1 MAKRRRRSSRA
12 GRQAEP
18 PREPSDPAASIAAA
32 ALGLA
37 LVAIG
42 LLVDSGADAAFDAPK
57 RLATLLLTGAAAAA
71 LSFSPSRFST
81 PGWKPRSPRDWA
93 VLALAAALAWAVLS
107 MLVSPR
113 RAASFDALRVLLLY
127 ALLLPIGA
135 SRVLRRSGP
144 LLLGVFLSVA
154 AVNAVVSV
162 LQARGIF
169 QPFALVTEFGSRES
183 TGAYVGNVG
192 YLALGL
198 ALAAVAALALVLG
211 AGSKLLRAAAAAA
224 ALLFGTG
231 LLVNEN
237 LTSLSALLVGGI
249 VLIVARFG
257 RRALLPGLAL
267 IVAVAA
273 GVAFYRPMRQRVQGV
288 LLAARQGDWN
298 SVVTYRMG
306 AWKAAAAM
314 SADRPLTGYGPGTFE
329 AEYIPHRLQAEIA
342 ARTRY
347 DNPQRTS
354 SYGEAHCDYLQVLAE
369 TGWPGGIF
377 AVTAAGL
384 LLAELARTVR
394 RVDGR
399 ARAEAIF
406 LLAFLSAGAAAA
418 LTWFPLQR
426 PISAVPLLLAAG
438 RGWALLPS
446 SGSFAEPA

>member
-1 MAKRRRRSSRA
+1 MARRHRKASRPGRR
-12 GRQAEP
+12 AEP
-18 PREPSDPAASIAAA
+18 SRELGDPAASVAAA
-32 ALGLA
+32 AIALA
-37 LVAIG
+37 FVAIG
-42 LLVDSGADAAFDAPK
+42 LLIDSGADAAFDAPK
-57 RLATLLLTGAAAAA
+57 RLATLFLIGAAAAA
-71 LSFSPSRFST
+71 LSFSPGRLPM
-81 PGWKPRSPRDWA
+81 PGWKPRSPRDGA
-93 VLALAAALAWAVLS
+93 VLALVAALAWAIFS
-107 MLVSPR
+107 MLASPR
-113 RAASFDALRVLLLY
+113 RASSFDALRVLLLY

-135 SRVLRRSGP
+135 SRVLRRSGR
-144 LLLGVFLSVA
+144 LLLGVFLCVA
-154 AVNAVVSV
+154 AVNAGVSV

-198 ALAAVAALALVLG
+198 ALAAVGALAILLG
-211 AGSKLLRAAAAAA
+211 AAGRFLRGAAAAA
-224 ALLFGTG
+224 ALLFGAG
-231 LLVNEN
+231 LLVNQN

-249 VLIVARFG
+249 VLAVPRFG

-267 IVAVAA
+267 VVALAA
-273 GVAFYRPMRQRVQGV
+273 GIALYRPMRERVAGV
-288 LLAARQGDWN
+288 LLAARQRDWN
-298 SVVTYRMG
+298 RVVTYRVG

-314 SADRPLTGYGPGTFE
+314 AAERPLTGYGPGTFE

-347 DNPQRTS
+347 DNPERTS
-354 SYGEAHCDYLQVLAE
+354 SYAEAHCDYLQVLAE

-384 LLAELARTVR
+384 LLFELARTIR
-394 RVDGR
+394 RLEGR
-399 ARAEAIF
+399 TRAEAVF

-426 PISAVPLLLAAG
+426 PISAVALLLAAG

-446 SGSFAEPA
+446 PESPEEAA

>member
-1 MAKRRRRSSRA
+1 MARKRRPSRA
-12 GRQAEP
+12 GRRAEP
-18 PREPSDPAASIAAA
+18 PPERADGPATIAAGA
-32 ALGLA
+32 LA
-37 LVAIG
+37 LALTAIG

-57 RLATLLLTGAAAAA
+57 RLVTLLAIGIAAGALA
-71 LSFSPSRFST
+71 FSPGPLRPPFR
-81 PGWKPRSPRDWA
+81 PPRSPRDWA
-93 VLALAAALAWAVLS
+93 LLFLAAALVWAALS
-107 MLVSPR
+107 ALLSPR
-113 RAASFDALRVLLLY
+113 RPASLDSLRVLILY
-127 ALLLPIGA
+127 SLLLPIGA
-135 SRVLRRSGP
+135 SRALRRSGRV
-144 LLLGVFLSVA
+144 LLGVFLCVA
-154 AVNAVVSV
+154 SVNAGISV

-198 ALAAVAALALVLG
+198 ALAAVAALAILLG
-211 AGSKLLRAAAAAA
+211 AAGRVLRGAAAAA
-224 ALLFGTG
+224 ALLFGAG
-231 LLVNEN
+231 LLVNQN

-249 VLIVARFG
+249 VLAVPRFG

-267 IVAVAA
+267 VVALAA
-273 GVAFYRPMRQRVQGV
+273 GIALYRPMRERVAGV
-288 LLAARQGDWN
+288 LLAARQRDWN
-298 SVVTYRMG
+298 RVVTYRVG

-314 SADRPLTGYGPGTFE
+314 AAERPLTGYGPGSFE

-354 SYGEAHCDYLQVLAE
+354 SYAEAHCDYLQVLAE
-369 TGWPGGIF
+369 TGWPGGLF

-394 RVDGR
+394 RLEGR
-399 ARAEAIF
+399 TRAEAVF

-426 PISAVPLLLAAG
+426 PISAVALLLAAG

-446 SGSFAEPA
+446 SEPSAEA